1 VLVAFAGIMLAT
13 LLAALDQ
20 TIVATAVPSIVSDLH
35 GFDKLSWI
43 ITAYLVSSTVSIP
56 LYGKLSDIYGRRRM
70 FVVAIAIFLVG
81 SALCGV
87 AGSMTWL
94 IAARAFQGLG
104 AGGLIPLSQAAIAD
118 LFSPRERGRYQ
129 GYIAAVWAVA
139 SIAGPLMGGTLT
151 DYVSWRWIFFI
162 NLPLGVLAM
171 FVVLRTMR
179 SVHEGRPHKLD
190 LPGSVTLVIGVTAL
204 LLAAAW
210 GGVTY
215 PWDSAEVIG
224 ATVLGVVMLVAFVLI
239 ERRAPEP
246 LLPLALFRGKVF
258 AVSAAA
264 TTILGAVLFAVTI
277 YVPIFVQGVLNGS
290 ATSAGV
296 VLIPLAMAWVIV
308 SIAAG
313 QFVSRTGR
321 YRILPIVGSVLV
333 LAGFLLLAL
342 LDVHSTRLETGAI
355 LVVIGAGM
363 GMMVQTYIVAVQN
376 AADPAQIGVST
387 GALQFFRS
395 MGGSLAVA
403 GLGALLTN
411 RVTIELTERLG
422 PARAARVDTNALLQG
437 GGGVTGP
444 QTQAA
449 LASAL
454 HSVFLVGLPMA
465 VFALVFACLLP
476 EHRLK
481 TWSDDE

>member
-1 VLVAFAGIMLAT
+1 MGLGAPPQRANVALWQLYTLLVAMARVASVATVRSQRQVLVAFAGIMLAT

-20 TIVATAVPSIVSDLH
+20 TIVATAVPSIVRDLH
-35 GFDKLSWI
+35 GFDKLSWV
-43 ITAYLVSSTVSIP
+43 ITAYLLTSTVSIP

-70 FVVAIAIFLVG
+70 FVVAIAIFLIG
-81 SALCGV
+81 SALCGF
-87 AGSMTWL
+87 APSMNAL

-104 AGGLIPLSQAAIAD
+104 AGGLIPLAQASIAD

-139 SIAGPLMGGTLT
+139 SIAGPLLGGTLT
-151 DYVSWRWIFFI
+151 DYVSWRWIFFL
-162 NLPLGVLAM
+162 NLPLGLVAM
-171 FVVLRTMR
+171 TVVVRTMK
-179 SVHEGRPHKLD
+179 SVHEGRKHQID
-190 LPGSVTLVIGVTAL
+190 YPGSVTLVIGVTSL

-224 ATVLGVVMLVAFVLI
+224 ATVLGVVMLIAFVWI

-246 LLPLALFRGKVF
+246 LLPLELFRGRVF

-264 TTILGAVLFAVTI
+264 TTLLGAVLFAVTI
-277 YVPIFVQGVLNGS
+277 YVPIFVQGVLDGS
-290 ATSAGV
+290 ATAAGI
-296 VLIPLAMAWVIV
+296 VLIPLAMAWVVMSIV
-308 SIAAG
+308 AG
-313 QFVSRTGR
+313 QIVSRTGR
-321 YRILPIVGSVLV
+321 YKIFPIAGSTLV
-333 LAGFLLLAL
+333 LIGFLLMTQ
-342 LDVHSTRLETGAI
+342 LDAHSTRLMTGAI

-411 RVTIELTERLG
+411 RVTSELSTRLG
-422 PARAARVDTNALLQG
+422 ADARRASTRTASSRAPA
-437 GGGVTGP
+437 
-444 QTQAA
+444 
-449 LASAL
+449 
-454 HSVFLVGLPMA
+454 
-465 VFALVFACLLP
+465 
-476 EHRLK
+476 E
-481 TWSDDE
+481 